1 MIKLK
6 SKDDLYKLNGMATDI
21 RNEAERIAEILDDS
35 YNSQGYDGGYIV
47 VAETREDFNVIKNE
61 CVDYTTE
68 PIEIYRE
75 IGCCVSILFLP
86 AIEYSVSILA
96 HKDIVPSEIRELRCC
111 YE

>member
-6 SKDDLYKLNGMATDI
+6 SKSDLHKLNGIPTDI
-21 RNEAERIAEILDDS
+21 RNEAERIAEILDNS

-47 VAETREDFNVIKNE
+47 VAETREDFNTIKNE

-75 IGCCVSILFLP
+75 VGCCVSLLFLP
-86 AIEYSVSILA
+86 ATEYSVSILA
-96 HKDIVPSEIRELRCC
+96 HMDIVPKELRCG

>member
-6 SKDDLYKLNGMATDI
+6 SKADLDKLNGMATDI

-35 YNSQGYDGGYIV
+35 YNSQGYAGGYIV
-47 VAETREDFNVIKNE
+47 VAEAQEDFNVIKNE
-61 CVDYTTE
+61 CIDYTTE

-86 AIEYSVSILA
+86 ATEYSISILA
-96 HKDIVPSEIRELRCC
+96 HKDIIPRELRCC

>member
-6 SKDDLYKLNGMATDI
+6 SKSELGKLDGMSADI
-21 RNEAERIAEILDDS
+21 RNEAERIAEILDKS
-35 YNSQGYDGGYIV
+35 HNSQGYDGGYIV
-47 VAETREDFNVIKNE
+47 VAESQEDFNVIKNE

-75 IGCCVSILFLP
+75 IGCYVSILFLP
-86 AIEYSVSILA
+86 ATEYSISILA
-96 HKDIVPSEIRELRCC
+96 HKDIVPRELRCC

>member
-6 SKDDLYKLNGMATDI
+6 SKSDLHKLNGIPTDI
-21 RNEAERIAEILDDS
+21 RNEAERIAEILDNS

-47 VAETREDFNVIKNE
+47 VAESQEDFNAIKNK

-75 IGCCVSILFLP
+75 VGCCVSLLFLP
-86 AIEYSVSILA
+86 ATEYSISILS
-96 HKDIVPSEIRELRCC
+96 HKDIVPRELRCC

>member
-6 SKDDLYKLNGMATDI
+6 SKDDLYKLDGIATDI
-21 RNEAERIAEILDDS
+21 RNEAERIAEILDEN
-35 YNSQGYDGGYIV
+35 YNSCGYDGGYIV
-47 VAETREDFNVIKNE
+47 VAESQEDFNVIKNE

-86 AIEYSVSILA
+86 ATEYSISILA

>member
-6 SKDDLYKLNGMATDI
+6 SKSDMYKLKGMTTDI
-21 RNEAERIAEILDDS
+21 RSEAERIAEILDEN
-35 YNSQGYDGGYIV
+35 YNSCGYDGGYIV

-68 PIEIYRE
+68 PIEVYRE
-75 IGCCVSILFLP
+75 IGCCISLLFLP
-86 AIEYSVSILA
+86 ATEYSVSVLA
-96 HKDIVPSEIRELRCC
+96 HKDIVPRELRCR